1 MKGILKQALQRS
13 FKVSIVSIELL
24 QEVYVNKNYHIKAF
38 FSMRTTLS
46 IFGLILLTGCKNT
59 EPNTEKNNTPNI
71 IYIMADDLGYGDIGS
86 YGQTF
91 FATPNINRL
100 SKGGMRFLQHYSGST
115 VCAPSRSALMTGQHT
130 GHTFI
135 RGNSEIGTTLEME
148 GQFALP
154 SKEITIAEVLKEAGY
169 RTGVFGK
176 WGLGY
181 PGSEGDPNFQG
192 FDQFYGYNCQRVAHN
207 YYPTHL
213 WNNQKK
219 ENLEGNDGN
228 TKQTYAPEL
237 IHQRALAFLEN
248 NKDTPFFM
256 FYPSVIPHAELI
268 APEKYMVTYRGKFLP
283 EKKYLREKEG
293 YSVGGYNSQE
303 ESHAAFAAM
312 VSVLDNQ
319 VGEILDKVHQL
330 GIADNTLIIFTS
342 DNGPHKEG
350 GADPDYFD
358 SNGRLRGYKRD
369 LYEGGIRVPMIAYWP
384 SKIKPGSTTNHISAF
399 WDFFPTA
406 IEISGVKRNV
416 VGIDG
421 ISFLP
426 TLTGKKQKKHSY
438 LYWEFLEKGGRQ
450 AIRMGQWKG
459 IRFNMAKNPN
469 APIELYRLTDDI
481 GEENNLADQYP
492 DILKKIDNLMNEAH
506 IYSKNFSFE
515 YEKNK

>member
-1 MKGILKQALQRS
+1 
-13 FKVSIVSIELL
+13 
-24 QEVYVNKNYHIKAF
+24 
-38 FSMRTTLS
+38 MRTLLPL
-46 IFGLILLTGCKNT
+46 FGLILLIGCKNAL
-59 EPNTEKNNTPNI
+59 PKTEKSNPPNI

-86 YGQTF
+86 YGQTLF
-91 FATPNINRL
+91 TTPNLDRL
-100 SKGGMRFLQHYSGST
+100 AKGGMRFLQHYSGST

-135 RGNSEIGTTLEME
+135 RGNSERGFTLENE
-148 GQFALP
+148 GQYPLASEEL
-154 SKEITIAEVLKEAGY
+154 TIAEVLKKAGY
-169 RTGVFGK
+169 RTAAFGK

-213 WNNQKK
+213 WDNQNK
-219 ENLEGNDGN
+219 ENLEGNDG
-228 TKQTYAPEL
+228 TTAQSYAPEL
-237 IHQRALAFLEN
+237 IHQKALSFLEE
-248 NKDTPFFM
+248 NKDAPFFM
-256 FYPSVIPHAELI
+256 FYPSVIPHAELV
-268 APEKYMVTYRGKFLP
+268 APEAYIAKYRGKFLP
-283 EKKYLREKEG
+283 EKKYARKKEG

-312 VSVLDNQ
+312 VNVLDDQ

-358 SNGRLRGYKRD
+358 SNGPLRGYKRD
-369 LYEGGIRVPMIAYWP
+369 LYEGGIRVPMMAYWP
-384 SKIKPGSTTNHISAF
+384 SKIQPGSTTDHPSAF

-406 IEISGVKRNV
+406 IEIAGIKKEV

-426 TLTGKKQKKHSY
+426 TLTGKEQKKHPY
-438 LYWEFLEKGGRQ
+438 LYWEFLERGGRQ
-450 AIRMGQWKG
+450 AVRMDQWKG
-459 IRFNMAKNPN
+459 IRLNMAKNPD
-469 APIELYRLTDDI
+469 APIELYRLSDDI
-481 GEENNLADQYP
+481 GEENNLAEQYP
-492 DILKKIDNLMNEAH
+492 EMVKKMDRLMNEAH
-506 IYSKNFSFE
+506 LYSENFSFE
-515 YEKNK
+515 HEKNK